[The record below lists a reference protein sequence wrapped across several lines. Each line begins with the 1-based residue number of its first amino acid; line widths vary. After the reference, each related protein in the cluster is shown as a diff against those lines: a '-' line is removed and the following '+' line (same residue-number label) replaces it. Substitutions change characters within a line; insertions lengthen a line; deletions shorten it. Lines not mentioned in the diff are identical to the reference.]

1 MVLAKALAGFCLT
14 VATVVVH
21 VGGLFLLVR
30 YVHVLRARYA
40 TTVNPVGMTRVLL
53 IVTLWFVALHLFEVA
68 MWAALYLYVGGFD
81 NARDAFYFSL
91 GSYATVGSGE
101 LALPPQWEMLTGIEA
116 IVGVLMVG
124 LSTAFIVAV
133 LRAMDESR
141 PSASAGR

>member
-1 MVLAKALAGFCLT
+1 LVLAEALAGICLT

-21 VGGLFLLVR
+21 VAGLFLLIR
-30 YVHVLRARYA
+30 YVRRLRARYGRELR
-40 TTVNPVGMTRVLL
+40 PILLTRVLL

-68 MWAALYLYVGGFD
+68 MWAALYFYVRGFD
-81 NARDAFYFSL
+81 NARHAFYFSL
-91 GSYATVGSGE
+91 GSYTTVGSGE

-141 PSASAGR
+141 PAASAER

>member
-1 MVLAKALAGFCLT
+1 LVLAEALAGFCLT

-21 VGGLFLLVR
+21 VGGQFLLIR
-30 YVHVLRARYA
+30 YVHVLRARYG
-40 TTVNPVGMTRVLL
+40 TTVNPVAMTRVLL
-53 IVTLWFVALHLFEVA
+53 IVTLWFVALHLFEIA
-68 MWAALYLYVGGFD
+68 MWAALYVYVGAFD
-81 NARDAFYFSL
+81 NGRDALYFSL
-91 GSYATVGSGE
+91 GSYTTVGSR

-133 LRAMDESR
+133 LRAMDQSR

>member
-1 MVLAKALAGFCLT
+1 LVLAEALAGFCLT

-21 VGGLFLLVR
+21 VTGLFLLVR
-30 YVHVLRARYA
+30 YVHVLRARYG
-40 TTVNPVGMTRVLL
+40 TTVNAVRMTRVLL
-53 IVTLWFVALHLFEVA
+53 IVTLGFVALHLFEVA
-68 MWAALYLYVGGFD
+68 MWAALYFYVGGFD

-91 GSYATVGSGE
+91 GSYTTVGSGE
-101 LALPPQWEMLTGIEA
+101 LVLPPQWEMLTGIEA

-141 PSASAGR
+141 PAASAGR